1 MFKPSIISSS
11 DISSANQQGLKNCN
25 RIRFERPELETLVKN
40 RTVVDMHFHSRY
52 SDGLNDIPAIAE
64 RARRLNI
71 GIAITDHN
79 TVKGAVRIAEYK
91 DIFTIPGI
99 EITSREGAHLL
110 VYFHTIEDLVRFFET
125 ELVPYLGRGTMS
137 SSWLSME
144 ALVAS
149 ARQYSALTVFPH
161 PYCAM
166 FTGVCN
172 PVFSRA
178 RQESLLSSADGIE
191 VINAGNMHRWNLKS
205 ALLGFNMDTG
215 LTGGSD
221 GHNLFQMGKAVTC
234 ASCGKSPE
242 EFLYAVRNRQVWVVG
257 KEVNIL
263 RKMTATGMKIPTNLR
278 NSPDLFDKNM
288 RYGYAVI
295 NRRSRRLK
303 ERIKKKKWGQIYF

>member
-1 MFKPSIISSS
+1 MFKPSIISSA
-11 DISSANQQGLKNCN
+11 SSSNIEKTEKHQ
-25 RIRFERPELETLVKN
+25 RIRFERPDLESLAQKC
-40 RTVVDMHFHSRY
+40 TVVDMHFHSRY
-52 SDGLNDIPAIAE
+52 SDGLNDIPAIAR

-71 GIAITDHN
+71 GIALTDHN
-79 TVKGAVRIAEYK
+79 NVEGAVRLAEYK
-91 DIFTIPGI
+91 DVFTIPGI

-110 VYFHTIEDLVRFFET
+110 VYFTIVDELVRFFEA
-125 ELVPYLGRGTMS
+125 ELVPYLGREVMS

-149 ARQYSALTVFPH
+149 ARQYGALTVFPH

-178 RQESLLSSADGIE
+178 RQEFLISVADGIE
-191 VINAGNMHRWNLKS
+191 AINAGNMHRWNLKS
-205 ALLGFNMDTG
+205 AVLGFNMEAG
-215 LTGGSD
+215 VTGGSD

-234 ASCGKSPE
+234 ACCRKSPA
-242 EFLYAVRNRQVWVVG
+242 EFLQAVRNRHAWVIG

-263 RKMTATGMKIPTNLR
+263 RRMTATGMKIPTNLR
-278 NSPDLFDKNM
+278 NSPDLFDKNV

-303 ERIKKKKWGQIYF
+303 ERLKKKKQGRIYLYK